1 MSTEA
6 NGYRRV
12 AVVTGGAG
20 VLWQRSLP
28 TMNFGAAT
36 VANDVV
42 FKSDYAGTV
51 WAFDTKTGNTVWTAK
66 APAGIDSF
74 PAIDGGT
81 LLVGA
86 ATGGFSTSPKFQL
99 VAYFLSGVLLGRGE
113 VFLGPAGDLFER
125 GQQRPACV
133 GELVGDGNGWSVV
146 DGAGGEPDVAE
157 LGESV
162 GEHRVADAVDGA
174 RDGTE
179 TRWAAA
185 QGAQ

>member
-6 NGYRRV
+6 NGDRRV

-42 FKSDYAGTV
+42 FTSDYAGTV
-51 WAFDTKTGNTVWTAK
+51 WAFYTKTGNTVWTAK
-66 APAGIDSF
+66 APAGINSF

-99 VAYFLSGVLLGRGE
+99 VAYSLSGTAATAKAPPT
-113 VFLGPAGDLFER
+113 VFTVR
-125 GQQRPACV
+125 
-133 GELVGDGNGWSVV
+133 
-146 DGAGGEPDVAE
+146 
-157 LGESV
+157 
-162 GEHRVADAVDGA
+162 
-174 RDGTE
+174 
-179 TRWAAA
+179 A
-185 QGAQ
+185 QGGQP